1 MPWDYL
7 DTGHVNPKTA
17 FRPAPHS
24 ALSDVVSVHQDT
36 GTPRDEPDQHTDHD
50 EDDCDDHRTRLTHG
64 EAADPHEHHH
74 DADGNADPAPR

>member
-50 EDDCDDHRTRLTHG
+50 EDDCDDHRTRLTTAKRVCVVIG
-64 EAADPHEHHH
+64 VSGVVDQ
-74 DADGNADPAPR
+74 